1 MTFLYAIS
9 RCWDPVE
16 RVLTY
21 FLHVVVASLNLVP
34 CCVIV
39 GLLYDRYGWLNHA
52 LEAFK
57 SVLDIAPDFERADEV
72 CFCMGIIYKEQGE
85 YQSAL
90 QFFERVVA
98 AAAPPPPL
106 SSADA
111 LYQIG
116 LVHIQMGDTPTAEAT
131 FRRALE
137 ANPSHAKSLNQLGWL
152 RHLAGDVPEALGLLH
167 QSVEVDGN
175 DGQAWYLLGRVHM
188 VRREYREAHEAYQ
201 KAVYSDSRNHV
212 YWCSI
217 GVLYFQMG
225 QHKDAL
231 DAYTRAIRV
240 TPNVGDVWLALGR
253 LYETCSQPSD
263 ALDAYRRA
271 LDLSPG
277 DTSISSRLE
286 LIQNYMETGGP
297 PPALP
302 EPPADGPLA
311 LSAMT
316 PARTAVAFGPGGGP
330 MPGTLSGGVPVPAT
344 GFSALV
350 QSQPSSAQA
359 DLAPVQSRVA
369 RSEGPAPASVVNRGD
384 DSDRATEQPDA
395 AMQSMPRQDLSRSN
409 SLHAGGDRGSASAN
423 VQRGPGSP
431 MGDDSDTVP
440 SAGGRHLP
448 FALGPIGP
456 RREAGVPSPARPQAR
471 HSPQLPHGMQALLG
485 PTAREVG
492 RPERQG
498 LPRPDDTPA
507 ERPSERLSRSQP
519 TDGRNPPGPDARRLP
534 ESMVDTE
541 ADKQQWQP
549 IPAGTRRGSRSDLV
563 DRPLPLAGARKP
575 SRSEA
580 DAPAADDRSSPPA
593 RPDGKQKPDDRIRSV
608 RRPRLSAEARD
619 VPDRASAVARERSM
633 DEKDNLREQ
642 RRRDG
647 GRDGASLKRGRSDGG
662 RTRESS
668 RHAEVGE
675 SHSSSSKSSPGRRP
689 APPPSQR
696 TRYAD
701 VIPTDSAAR
710 ALPRLQAL
718 HSVPGRRV
726 QLGVESEAIAPPS
739 AGAGFAP
746 AAPRPFKQQTEAG
759 SGSGRPGSRVGGVS
773 SALGSKLGRG
783 VSRPTVDPH
792 ASTDVAP
799 RVDTAGPERARRVT
813 SGAAD
818 DSMTSS
824 QRSGLSAL
832 LLFGTGSR
840 RAGRSSPRGPRSPPV
855 QSAADAVLAPASED
869 EDEEDTP
876 LMERQR
882 QRHSKQQ
889 ELGKQPLERRH
900 APVEPPSS
908 GMDLSTP
915 DCGLSVV
922 AKALA
927 TGRLPSGASVKPVS
941 PVHARDNLSTR
952 SGSGSPRRATASP
965 PARKD
970 SSDGPLGG
978 EARRAV
984 GALAG
989 YAASGP
995 FAPVK
1000 PVPRGKGSVA
1010 ELVKEKAAL
1019 PSKPAKPI
1027 KSGPVAADGSLG
1039 KSSMI
1044 GAAVVDG
1051 PGAKSSLASKLAPP
1065 RRKSQSPANAPVKGA
1080 DKLAVKSAD
1089 KQTLKAGERTAV
1101 KTGEKPAVE
1110 AYGKTSFQVGEK
1122 TAGKFISKSATKVSD
1137 KNAVNAGSKPVVTVP
1152 VSVRDKTADKKL
1164 PDADALMNDAP
1175 ELATA
1180 PSVAPA
1186 SAVDTFES
1194 PVHAEA
1200 APSAFHSPNVDP
1212 RAASPPAPP
1221 RSPEA
1226 EEDMDDQATS
1236 YPVQNAPSVA
1246 PTLASPEESA
1256 VVASGGTDGTAAVR
1270 APRSPMGPS
1279 AARSDSPPLRAAGA
1293 SSSPPVPRVDAAGS
1307 LVMPAVSS
1315 SCGPRPMDVDPV
1327 AAPKASS
1334 SSPPAS
1340 KSSLPAAVLAHA
1352 ASSTPVR
1359 SSPSSSPPK
1368 RPSASLSPPKRPSAS
1383 STPPKRP
1390 SATSTPTKRPSAPSS
1405 PSKRRSALSS
1415 PSDRPST
1422 CSPKAT
1428 AAAALQPNKV
1438 SRSSVSS
1445 PGESG
1450 EAAFSTDKMD
1460 TTPDEVVE
1468 KAVPMTPVAK
1478 VPLRPPVSPPK
1489 VALDDEV
1496 LGVTA
1501 PDGQASSES
1510 PPKPTPS
1517 EVLPASA
1524 DAVSSGDKLAP
1535 KSRNRPLSPSGS
1547 AARTPSPRD
1556 GHSEGVPV
1564 QVNGRLDKVA
1574 TSPEGAHGGAAS
1586 SKLTAS
1592 VDAADGSAAGA
1603 SPLEPT
1609 VPGTEVAAEPDEL
1622 GVGQSAPDEPK
1633 VLEKVAA
1640 SAAAPASSGVAGSPV
1655 EASASPPPSGKV
1667 PKAKS
1672 PEHEG
1677 PKAAAVAAV
1686 DQSKTEG
1693 SVSKPAGRRSSDP
1706 AAVSAS
1712 PATSVEMAAVVVTSR
1727 PAGRSAAEVL
1737 PEDPNATGVARSA
1750 EKVLPAPPLPP
1761 LPPARK
1767 SVTSTIRPGRS
1778 PTGSKSTLPIKTPS
1792 LLLGSSLIASS
1803 AAPAT
1808 PIKRATPPPWWA
1820 TATPSSG
1827 RSKGAGGKG
1836 ASLGI
1841 PPRSGEVKD
1850 AADGDVVKLATPAK
1864 VDDGKDSSSGGSS
1877 RPRLG
1882 SGSRATMAPPAPK
1895 APLPSSGGGD
1905 GVNERGQ
1912 KRFRSSDGETSGKWR
1927 DAPVAKKRASGHSD
1941 GGSAPGDETV
1951 ARDRPSEAAVS
1962 VSDSR
1967 SSPLSGPQ
1975 RDAPSGVHK
1984 PSSPAVRGSSP
1995 RSPRRDGRRDS
2006 DRGRDRDRDRGDRDG
2021 RFRYRGSDR
2030 PSHSSRRDRP
2040 RGERVSKGDPDA

>member
-1 MTFLYAIS
+1 
-9 RCWDPVE
+9 
-16 RVLTY
+16 
-21 FLHVVVASLNLVP
+21 
-34 CCVIV
+34 
-39 GLLYDRYGWLNHA
+39 
-52 LEAFK
+52 
-57 SVLDIAPDFERADEV
+57 
-72 CFCMGIIYKEQGE
+72 MGIIYKEQGD

-116 LVHIQMGDTPTAEAT
+116 LVHIQMGDTPMAEAT

-152 RHLAGDVPEALGLLH
+152 RHLAGDVSEALALLH

-277 DTSISSRLE
+277 DTSISTRLE

-330 MPGTLSGGVPVPAT
+330 MPGTLSDGVPVPAT

-359 DLAPVQSRVA
+359 DLAPVQSRMA
-369 RSEGPAPASVVNRGD
+369 RSEGQPPASVANRGD
-384 DSDRATEQPDA
+384 DSDRATEQQDPA
-395 AMQSMPRQDLSRSN
+395 LQSMPRQDLSRSN

-423 VQRGPGSP
+423 VPRGPGSA

-448 FALGPIGP
+448 LALGPIGP
-456 RREAGVPSPARPQAR
+456 RRDAGVPSPARPQAR
-471 HSPQLPHGMQALLG
+471 HPPQLPHGMQALLG
-485 PTAREVG
+485 PTGREVG

-498 LPRPDDTPA
+498 PPRPDDTPA
-507 ERPSERLSRSQP
+507 ERPAERLPRSQP
-519 TDGRNPPGPDARRLP
+519 TEGRNAPIPEARRLP
-534 ESMVDTE
+534 ESMVDSE

-549 IPAGTRRGSRSDLV
+549 IPAGSRRGSRSDLV
-563 DRPLPLAGARKP
+563 DRPPPMLGARKP

-580 DAPAADDRSSPPA
+580 DAPATGDRSSPPA
-593 RPDGKQKPDDRIRSV
+593 RPDVKQKPDDRNRSV
-608 RRPRLSAEARD
+608 RRPRPWAEAHD
-619 VPDRASAVARERSM
+619 APDRASAVARERSM
-633 DEKDNLREQ
+633 EEKDNVRDQ

-647 GRDGASLKRGRSDGG
+647 GRDGASLKRSRSDGG
-662 RTRESS
+662 RARESS

-689 APPPSQR
+689 APPPAQR

-718 HSVPGRRV
+718 HSAPGRRM
-726 QLGVESEAIAPPS
+726 QPGAESETIAPAS
-739 AGAGFAP
+739 AGTGFVLT
-746 AAPRPFKQQTEAG
+746 APRPFKQQTEAG
-759 SGSGRPGSRVGGVS
+759 SGSGRPGLRGAAAS
-773 SALGSKLGRG
+773 SALGAKLGRG
-783 VSRPTVDPH
+783 VSRPAVDPL
-792 ASTDVAP
+792 ASADAAP
-799 RVDTAGPERARRVT
+799 RVDAAGPERGRRVT

-840 RAGRSSPRGPRSPPV
+840 RTGRSSPRGPRSPPLKM
-855 QSAADAVLAPASED
+855 AADAAHAPASED

-889 ELGKQPLERRH
+889 ELGKQPLERRPP
-900 APVEPPSS
+900 PVEPPSGS
-908 GMDLSTP
+908 MDLSAP
-915 DCGLSVV
+915 DRGPSVV

-952 SGSGSPRRATASP
+952 SGFGSPRRATASP

-970 SSDGPLGG
+970 ASDGVQGG
-978 EARRAV
+978 EARRAM

-995 FAPVK
+995 SPPVK
-1000 PVPRGKGSVA
+1000 APPRAKGTVA
-1010 ELVKEKAAL
+1010 EPVKEKASL
-1019 PSKPAKPI
+1019 PIKPTKPI
-1027 KSGPVAADGSLG
+1027 KSGPVAADGSMG
-1039 KSSMI
+1039 KSSLS

-1051 PGAKSSLASKLAPP
+1051 PGVKTSFASKLAPP
-1065 RRKSQSPANAPVKGA
+1065 RRKSQSPANAPMKVA
-1080 DKLAVKSAD
+1080 DKPVVKAAD
-1089 KQTLKAGERTAV
+1089 KQTVKAGDRTAIKAGE
-1101 KTGEKPAVE
+1101 KTVFE
-1110 AYGKTSFQVGEK
+1110 APGKTSVQAVEK
-1122 TAGKFISKSATKVSD
+1122 TTGKSMSKGAAKLSD
-1137 KNAVNAGSKPVVTVP
+1137 KNAVNAGSNPAVTAAVIIP
-1152 VSVRDKTADKKL
+1152 EKAADKKL
-1164 PDADALMNDAP
+1164 PDTDAHVDDMPEPVPAP
-1175 ELATA
+1175 A
-1180 PSVAPA
+1180 VVPA
-1186 SAVDTFES
+1186 SAVDSEES

-1200 APSAFHSPNVDP
+1200 APSAPRSPSARP
-1212 RAASPPAPP
+1212 RAASPLAPP

-1226 EEDMDDQATS
+1226 EERVEDQAAFS
-1236 YPVQNAPSVA
+1236 SVEKLPSDVPLAAPSGEGAVA
-1246 PTLASPEESA
+1246 
-1256 VVASGGTDGTAAVR
+1256 ASGGAGDTAAVR
-1270 APRSPMGPS
+1270 APP
-1279 AARSDSPPLRAAGA
+1279 SPPCASAGRSESPSSQPA
-1293 SSSPPVPRVDAAGS
+1293 DASSPPAVPRVDAAGS
-1307 LVMPAVSS
+1307 STVIPAVPSPL
-1315 SCGPRPMDVDPV
+1315 GPRPMDTDSA
-1327 AAPKASS
+1327 AAPKGASLSPSVCKNSLPDAAPTHAGSSPPKRPSAS
-1334 SSPPAS
+1334 SSPPKLAS
-1340 KSSLPAAVLAHA
+1340 
-1352 ASSTPVR
+1352 ASS
-1359 SSPSSSPPK
+1359 SPPKRASASSSPPK
-1368 RPSASLSPPKRPSAS
+1368 RPSAS
-1383 STPPKRP
+1383 
-1390 SATSTPTKRPSAPSS
+1390 SS
-1405 PSKRRSALSS
+1405 PSKRPSALSS

-1422 CSPKAT
+1422 SSPKGTT
-1428 AAAALQPNKV
+1428 AVARSPKKM
-1438 SRSSVSS
+1438 SRPSV
-1445 PGESG
+1445 PPPVESG
-1450 EAAFSTDKMD
+1450 EAAVSGDKMD
-1460 TTPDEVVE
+1460 ATPDEVAE
-1468 KAVPMTPVAK
+1468 KAVPATPVAK
-1478 VPLRPPVSPPK
+1478 VALRPPMSPPK
-1489 VALDDEV
+1489 SVMDDEDS
-1496 LGVTA
+1496 GVSA
-1501 PDGQASSES
+1501 PGGQASPES
-1510 PPKPTPS
+1510 PPKPAPS
-1517 EVLPASA
+1517 EAQAALA
-1524 DAVSSGDKLAP
+1524 DAASSGDKPAP
-1535 KSRNRPLSPSGS
+1535 KSRNLPLSPAGH
-1547 AARTPSPRD
+1547 AARTPPPRD

-1564 QVNGRLDKVA
+1564 QANGRPDKVPS
-1574 TSPEGAHGGAAS
+1574 SPGGVHGGAAS
-1586 SKLTAS
+1586 SNVTAS
-1592 VDAADGSAAGA
+1592 VDAAASAVAGA
-1603 SPLEPT
+1603 ASREPSVPNAVVT
-1609 VPGTEVAAEPDEL
+1609 VEPDAL
-1622 GVGQSAPDEPK
+1622 SPGKSASEEPK

-1640 SAAAPASSGVAGSPV
+1640 SAAAPVSPRAADSPV
-1655 EASASPPPSGKV
+1655 AASASSPSSKV

-1672 PEHEG
+1672 PEHEA
-1677 PKAAAVAAV
+1677 PKAAAVSAV
-1686 DQSKTEG
+1686 DMSQAEG
-1693 SVSKPAGRRSSDP
+1693 SVSKRAGRRSND
-1706 AAVSAS
+1706 AAVISAS
-1712 PATSVEMAAVVVTSR
+1712 ATPSVEPASAATASR
-1727 PAGRSAAEVL
+1727 PIGRSAAEAQ
-1737 PEDPNATGVARSA
+1737 PDDANATSVARSV

-1767 SVTSTIRPGRS
+1767 SITSTLRPGRS
-1778 PTGSKSTLPIKTPS
+1778 PTGSKSALPIKTPS

-1827 RSKGAGGKG
+1827 RSKGAGVKG
-1836 ASLGI
+1836 AGLGI
-1841 PPRSGEVKD
+1841 PPRSGDAKD
-1850 AADGDVVKLATPAK
+1850 AADGDAVKLSAPAK
-1864 VDDGKDSSSGGSS
+1864 GDDGKDSSSGGSS

-1895 APLPSSGGGD
+1895 APLPSSSGGD
-1905 GVNERGQ
+1905 GANERGQ
-1912 KRFRSSDGETSGKWR
+1912 KRFRSGDGETSGKWR
-1927 DAPVAKKRASGHSD
+1927 DAPAAKKRAGGHSD

-1951 ARDRPSEAAVS
+1951 MKDRPSDAAVAA
-1962 VSDSR
+1962 SDSR
-1967 SSPLSGPQ
+1967 SSPLSGSQ

-2021 RFRYRGSDR
+2021 RLRYRGSDR

-2040 RGERVSKGDPDA
+2040 RGERVSKGDQDS